1 MIRIQLYKRTQ
12 CVSGFVNKHG
22 DLDHSL
28 DAYWV
33 TTAMMPVTPGVTC
46 IYSGIS
52 YTGNKQYAA
61 FYGKDQEFISTFI
74 PNTSETEIKIPKDVY
89 WVRFSLCKST
99 KINLFNV
106 TLEQGSLNYV
116 SGSNEAGAT
125 FTRTA
130 DPITVDPEYK
140 EAQLQTGQTY
150 TISTTIPVYQMS
162 LLWYRMTPTG
172 LIYDSYIDTPFT
184 QEIDKYTFTVPT
196 NQSVCEMK
204 VRFYTPESKLEDLQV
219 MLNEGTTAIEYMPP
233 AEDER
238 DDRYSF
244 SFEILSEA
252 HASFRDDL
260 YKYMKETLSPNLTK
274 GDLDIIIKL
283 MCYIFG
289 DLTGVTYKLKDQID
303 PNLAEEY
310 YLRHLCSVI
319 GYTWNEALT
328 AEQQREA
335 IKIFIEIRKR
345 RGSIWSLKNLIS
357 VFGQDKA
364 SYYSTSDLKGV
375 KIVEYKPNAIP
386 DANGLYP
393 GDILVE
399 IPQFSQILFDAIDS
413 IRLIGTRIV
422 FAYVIFCGIFKAT
435 SQISADK
442 EIHQYFDPAYW
453 GYDPKINEFGP
464 VDENTLIQDVQ
475 DWPIVHRVKSAI
487 SNFKTVIYLE
497 EKEPYQRGHIWHPA
511 GNTNYKGFLVDDE
524 TLHDEHTM
532 YGYGTE

>member
-1 MIRIQLYKRTQ
+1 MIKIQLYKRTQ
-12 CVSGFVNKHG
+12 CVAGYLDKHG
-22 DLDHSL
+22 DIQHDL

-33 TTAMMPVTPGVTC
+33 TTTFMQVTPGATC

-52 YTGNKQYAA
+52 YIGNKQYAA
-61 FYGKDQEFISTFI
+61 FYGKDQEFISSFI
-74 PNTSETEIKIPKDVY
+74 PNTEETEIKIPDDVY

-99 KINLFNV
+99 KINLYNDE
-106 TLEQGSLNYV
+106 LEVGSINYI

-125 FTRTA
+125 FTRNA
-130 DPITVDPEYK
+130 NAITIDPEYK

-150 TISTTIPVYQMS
+150 TISTSIPVYQIS
-162 LLWYRMTPTG
+162 LFWYRMTPTG

-184 QEIDKYTFTVPT
+184 QEIDKLTFTVPT
-196 NQSVCEMK
+196 NEAVCEMRT
-204 VRFYTPESKLEDLQV
+204 RFYTPESNIEDLKV
-219 MLNEGTTAIEYMPP
+219 MLNEGTTVLEYMPP
-233 AEDER
+233 ADEER

-244 SFEILSEA
+244 SFEILAEA

-260 YKYMKETLSPNLTK
+260 YRYMKETLSPNLTK
-274 GDLDIIIKL
+274 GDLDIIIRL
-283 MCYIFG
+283 MSYIFG
-289 DLTGVTYKLKDQID
+289 DLTGLTHKLKEQVD

-335 IKIFIEIRKR
+335 IKIFIEIRRR
-345 RGSIWSLKNLIS
+345 RGSVWSLKNLIS
-357 VFGQDKA
+357 VFGQDKT

-375 KIVEYKPNAIP
+375 KIIEYKEGSKP
-386 DANGLYP
+386 DNNGLYP
-393 GDILVE
+393 GDIMIE
-399 IPQFSQILFDAIDS
+399 IPQFSQILFDAIDD

-422 FAYVIFCGIFKAT
+422 FAYVIFCGIFKAR
-435 SQISADK
+435 SIFSADK

-464 VDENTLIQDVQ
+464 IGEDTLIKDVQ

-487 SNFKTVIYLE
+487 SNFKVAIYTE
-497 EKEPYQRGHIWHPA
+497 EKAPYERGHIWHPA
-511 GNTNYKGFLVDDE
+511 GNTNYKGFLVDEE

-532 YGYGTE
+532 YGYGTK